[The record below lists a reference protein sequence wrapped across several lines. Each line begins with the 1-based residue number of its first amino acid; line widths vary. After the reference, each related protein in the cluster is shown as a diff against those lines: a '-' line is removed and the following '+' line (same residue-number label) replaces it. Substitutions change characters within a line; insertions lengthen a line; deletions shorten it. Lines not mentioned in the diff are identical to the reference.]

1 MNIEERSKPIKKE
14 IAIEMVNAYAKEAK
28 EKSSYT
34 KAAWF
39 PAEQIIQIAE
49 TLKDGKHDGLRIY
62 LAQYTADSLDG
73 LPKEYLGR
81 NTVLLV
87 PTLAAG
93 LTGSQGD
100 PTEDREDDTGLIE
113 NRGDLCPS
121 MCSGT
126 QL

>member
-14 IAIEMVNAYAKEAK
+14 IATEMVNAYAKEAK
-28 EKSSYT
+28 GKPSYT

-62 LAQYTADSLDG
+62 LAQYTVDSLDG

-87 PTLAAG
+87 PTLAAD
-93 LTGSQGD
+93 LTGGLGD
-100 PTEDREDDTGLIE
+100 PTDGQTDDTGLIE

-126 QL
+126 EL